1 MKRVLFLSALCALL
15 FSCSTTRVL
24 KEGEYRL
31 KGNEV
36 TIIDDPLFNTS
47 EVSNYIRQNES
58 GGGILGFNPFMYVY
72 NWSKK
77 DGIFHKLGTAPVVYD
92 EASVGT
98 SITNITNRLHY
109 LGYYNCQVDS
119 ITVRGYKTIKVNYL
133 VTLGDRYKIE
143 DIKFEVPEYEPFAA
157 DFLADTAT
165 VSSQLKGNW
174 LSEQLLEGET
184 VRSSARLRNLGYY
197 SLTKNNYSFEAD
209 TLGGHTLLK
218 YRVRE
223 YERSQTSASALP
235 LNKYTIGKVF
245 ISLPKDLK
253 FRESVLKGLNT
264 VKPGDVYSENTVATT
279 YSRLSAIKL
288 FSGVSVEMTQADSS
302 TVDCSINLSRS
313 PVQGFKV
320 NLEGSSNSSGLM
332 GISPQLSYFHKN
344 IFHGGEWLNLG
355 FNGDFQFKLDDDTK
369 AIEYGI
375 TAGISFP
382 RFLGLPYSLFRRSS
396 IPRTEINLAF
406 NHQNR
411 PEYTRNLVSVKYG
424 YTGTTKHNISYQL
437 FPLQVNFVKLYGLD
451 AAFSKTLSN
460 NPYMRYSYQD
470 HLDAGIGAVLYYNSS
485 TEIVPSGDYLFHRL
499 SMDVSGNVLSLFK
512 NIMSVNADGSYCIG
526 GSPYAQYVRAEYSVG
541 RTWRLDMSNAIS
553 TRLLAGAG
561 YAYGNSSA
569 LPFEKQFYAGG
580 ASSMRGWQARAL
592 GPGFSAGDDAFII
605 PSQTGDI
612 KLEMNLEY
620 RFKLFWK
627 LEGALF
633 TDIGNVWNLKYEDTA
648 EGRLGAFRLND
659 FYNSL
664 AADWGTGLR
673 VNLEFILLR
682 VDFGMKMVDPSK
694 PDGSR
699 VIGPGGWLKGS
710 NNAFH
715 FGIGY
720 PF

>member
-485 TEIVPSGDYLFHRL
+485 TEIVPSGD
-499 SMDVSGNVLSLFK
+499 
-512 NIMSVNADGSYCIG
+512 
-526 GSPYAQYVRAEYSVG
+526 
-541 RTWRLDMSNAIS
+541 
-553 TRLLAGAG
+553 
-561 YAYGNSSA
+561 
-569 LPFEKQFYAGG
+569 
-580 ASSMRGWQARAL
+580 
-592 GPGFSAGDDAFII
+592 
-605 PSQTGDI
+605 
-612 KLEMNLEY
+612 
-620 RFKLFWK
+620 
-627 LEGALF
+627 
-633 TDIGNVWNLKYEDTA
+633 
-648 EGRLGAFRLND
+648 
-659 FYNSL
+659 
-664 AADWGTGLR
+664 
-673 VNLEFILLR
+673 
-682 VDFGMKMVDPSK
+682 
-694 PDGSR
+694 
-699 VIGPGGWLKGS
+699 
-710 NNAFH
+710 
-715 FGIGY
+715 
-720 PF
+720 